1 MLTNQTSPSFTW
13 KTSGIFSN
21 LLLSLRIFF
30 VRVNKMVKKTDP
42 KLYKFTRK
50 TIDEDK
56 NNLVLRFK
64 NLSTKQIR
72 ELKSSL
78 NDFIVGFFDKEE
90 VVPE

>member
-1 MLTNQTSPSFTW
+1 
-13 KTSGIFSN
+13 
-21 LLLSLRIFF
+21 
-30 VRVNKMVKKTDP
+30 MVKKTDP
-42 KLYKFTRK
+42 KLYKFARK

-72 ELKSSL
+72 ELKGAL

-90 VVPE
+90 EIPE